1 MLQTLIRRNYMINKQ
16 IEKDKQKLVKYLY
29 PTKQIM
35 GLMCNDIYQ
44 QLLEIIPLESCI
56 SKDNI
61 NNTTREKN
69 LEFVQGAIKGFV
81 LGNIDYQKI
90 LFEYYHHNNLDWIV
104 HDILIG
110 FILYIST
117 LSEEFDNINI
127 FNSKESILY
136 GESFILDLI

>member
-1 MLQTLIRRNYMINKQ
+1 MINKQ
-16 IEKDKQKLVKYLY
+16 IEKDKQRLVKYLY

-110 FILYIST
+110 FTLYIST

-127 FNSKESILY
+127 FNSKKSILY

>member
-1 MLQTLIRRNYMINKQ
+1 MINKQ

>member
-1 MLQTLIRRNYMINKQ
+1 MINKQ
-16 IEKDKQKLVKYLY
+16 IEKDKQRLVKYLY

-69 LEFVQGAIKGFV
+69 LEFVQGVIKGFV

-90 LFEYYHHNNLDWIV
+90 LFEYYHHNNIDWIV

-110 FILYIST
+110 FTLYIST

-127 FNSKESILY
+127 FNSKKSILY